1 MLEKMLVYIKDK
13 KGIMESMKPYS
24 GMFIPSYF
32 NERIISELAFINGTN
47 RDLIKLGSDN
57 GHYRLLIDKEGAR
70 EHMASELEKVNDETI
85 ALGLQSLTNA
95 PAEGMLKVIPKL
107 DNFAKYVHLSR
118 GVYQT
123 DITDILAF
131 YIDLFQTVSDDLGKI
146 VSPLDERMDYRF
158 ILDESFHKVEGK
170 KQFSQFAM
178 DHLKSFFP
186 LIFTVSYIDQIGRI
200 LQSNGQYDKVEV
212 DILSIIEAAEADGIE
227 VQALYEGDN
236 LSKFGGKIEFND
248 EKKKPIQHVKIGY
261 KNIEEKII
269 SYHEMGENN
278 PVVHVKRN
286 KGTLVVTW
294 DSFLRDCVLS
304 EHWDGL
310 RDYVLRQ
317 KKSRVTHINFK
328 RK

>member
-1 MLEKMLVYIKDK
+1 
-13 KGIMESMKPYS
+13 
-24 GMFIPSYF
+24 
-32 NERIISELAFINGTN
+32 
-47 RDLIKLGSDN
+47 
-57 GHYRLLIDKEGAR
+57 
-70 EHMASELEKVNDETI
+70 
-85 ALGLQSLTNA
+85 
-95 PAEGMLKVIPKL
+95 
-107 DNFAKYVHLSR
+107 
-118 GVYQT
+118 
-123 DITDILAF
+123 
-131 YIDLFQTVSDDLGKI
+131 
-146 VSPLDERMDYRF
+146 
-158 ILDESFHKVEGK
+158 
-170 KQFSQFAM
+170 
-178 DHLKSFFP
+178 
-186 LIFTVSYIDQIGRI
+186 FTVSYIDQIGRI